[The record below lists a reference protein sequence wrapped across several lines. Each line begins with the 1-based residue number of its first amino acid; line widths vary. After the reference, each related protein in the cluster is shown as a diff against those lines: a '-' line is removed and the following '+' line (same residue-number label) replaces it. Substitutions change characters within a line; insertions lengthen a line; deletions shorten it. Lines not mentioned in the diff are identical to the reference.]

1 MEQSSEFDPTKESK
15 SAVLVSIIVILTIFL
30 LLLIVF
36 SLVKRNS
43 FEYCQI
49 SESND
54 CDNEVTEIIGT
65 INDTYAYA
73 DAGYRFTPNSNYIKT
88 RNAIYV
94 KNLSF
99 IGNNL
104 KFSGEKEYLN
114 HSIPFGSQIIVLG
127 KGLNTDKHRC
137 TDKDYANKNPNIC
150 KKDGFR
156 LLISPDI
163 IYTTSNK
170 VSQYSIIGKFSDFDK
185 INIDCPEKARLCG
198 LEAENSCF
206 EIMLEDRICK
216 NIQNTSNMFLV
227 NGTTSSLNSA
237 LSPSQFF
244 QVTSISYSGAPVDR
258 EISSLL
264 DKYYTNVNK
273 KFSVYD
279 ENGTKTAVVDL
290 EDKTTFNDLS
300 DYFVTNNGAYYFESN
315 KLYFYDFITK
325 SKHLVSDLQNYFQ
338 NKTILTSTLPSGD
351 RNELILLTTEML
363 SSKPFDIYLL
373 RNYKYTFLHLNL
385 KDFEE
390 DKKTIEPKQ
399 LYSSEYEGFL
409 NLLSYDFKNKKAMV
423 YFTPD
428 IDQKSACRGGYYK
441 QINVDTKK
449 VLEISQIFTDYNKYC
464 YDPIYKR
471 LFNSENGNT
480 LIFAQ
485 DFNPNITGQKV
496 KKLEV
501 YVIENDLVTKKVYLS
516 DDKTLNEPAIRITD
530 KKDNSLIITNTLGE
544 DILYSFNL
552 NNSDFIPE
560 NFSPL
565 FKRSISKDCMDNSDC
580 ETEDIKKEVPNFL
593 YNSNPIFYND
603 TFVFFMQSSGASMI
617 PYKLNIENNSSI
629 QLATFSKSVREQIVG
644 DKLYFID
651 WDY

>member
-1 MEQSSEFDPTKESK
+1 MEQSSEFNHTKESRR
-15 SAVLVSIIVILTIFL
+15 AVLVSVIVILAIFL

-43 FEYCQI
+43 SEYCQI

-54 CDNEVTEIIGT
+54 CDNEVAEINGT

-114 HSIPFGSQIIVLG
+114 HSIPFGSQIIVIG
-127 KGLNTDKHRC
+127 KVMNTDKHRC
-137 TDKDYANKNPNIC
+137 TDKDFANKNPNIC

-156 LLISPDI
+156 LVVSPDI
-163 IYTTSNK
+163 IYSPTDKQSK
-170 VSQYSIIGKFSDFDK
+170 YSIIGKFSDINK
-185 INIDCPEKARLCG
+185 IKTDCPEKARLCG

-206 EIMLEDRICK
+206 EITLEDRVCK

-227 NGTTSSLNSA
+227 NGSTNNLNST

-244 QVTSISYSGAPVDR
+244 QVTSISYSGTPVDR
-258 EISSLL
+258 ETSNLL
-264 DKYYTNVNK
+264 DKYYSNVNK
-273 KFSVYD
+273 TFSVYD
-279 ENGTKTAVVDL
+279 GNGMKISVVDL
-290 EDKTTFNDLS
+290 EDKTTFNNLS
-300 DYFVTNNGAYYFESN
+300 DYFVSNNGAYYFESN

-325 SKHLVSDLQNYFQ
+325 SKYLVSDLKDYIQ
-338 NKTILTSTLPSGD
+338 NKTIITSTLPSGD
-351 RNELILLTTEML
+351 RKELILLTSEML

-409 NLLSYDFKNKKAMV
+409 NLISFDFNNNKAIV

-428 IDQKSACRGGYYK
+428 IDQKSACRGSYYK
-441 QINVDTKK
+441 QINLDTKK
-449 VLEISQIFTDYNKYC
+449 VLEISQILTDYNKYC

-501 YVIENDLVTKKVYLS
+501 YVLENDLVTKNVYLS
-516 DDKTLNEPAIRITD
+516 NDKALNEPAIRIID
-530 KKDNSLIITNTLGE
+530 KKDNTLTITNTLGE

-552 NNSDFIPE
+552 NNSDFILE

-565 FKRSISKDCMDNSDC
+565 LESNISKDCTDNSDC
-580 ETEDIKKEVPNFL
+580 ETEDSKKEATDFL
-593 YNSNPIFYND
+593 YNSYPIFYND
-603 TFVFFMQSSGASMI
+603 TFVYFMQSSGASMI
-617 PYKLNIENNSSI
+617 PYKLDIENNTSI